1 MSTQASRNHVSRDGG
16 EHLSLMGMDLTIKV
30 SKEMSGGS
38 YIFLES
44 VLPAGTEVVMHT
56 TRSDE
61 VTLYVLEGRILCQLG
76 EDTVS
81 LGAGDTMHLPAGVP
95 RGWRPDGPE
104 GARIVQTLGAPPD
117 SSYEEMFR
125 ELSALGPEDPERNA
139 RVCTGH
145 GVDLVVPLVSPGA
158 VLRHG

>member
-1 MSTQASRNHVSRDGG
+1 MSTQANRNHVPRDGG
-16 EHLSLMGMDLTIKV
+16 EHIPLMGMDLTIKV

-44 VLPAGTEVVMHT
+44 VLPADTGVVMHT

-76 EDTVS
+76 EDTTS

-95 RGWRPDGPE
+95 RGWRADGAE
-104 GARIVQTLGAPPD
+104 GARLVQTLGAPPD
-117 SSYEEMFR
+117 STYEEMFR

-139 RVCTGH
+139 KVCARH
-145 GVDLVVPLVSPGA
+145 GVDLVLPLVAAGA
-158 VLRHG
+158 VLHHG